1 MGNRDE
7 ICKRFGKLLAGRRT
21 GAGMSQEEFAK
32 AVGLSRT
39 SITNIERGRQPVS
52 LHTLYSMADILGIEA
67 VDLLPSA
74 PKGTAALALTGEPE
88 NKFTAQEREQFEM
101 LSAKD
106 MNWFR
111 KISKPVP
118 KKKGT

>member
-1 MGNRDE
+1 
-7 ICKRFGKLLAGRRT
+7 
-21 GAGMSQEEFAK
+21 MSQEEFAK

-67 VDLLPSA
+67 VDLLPPA
-74 PKGTAALALTGEPE
+74 PKKMAALSQSGVSL
-88 NKFTAQEREQFEM
+88 NLLTAQEREQFEM

-106 MNWFR
+106 LSWFR
-111 KISKPVP
+111 KISKPAP
-118 KKKGT
+118 KKKGS